1 MSNEGDTIC
10 VWYNTAHTA
19 YTVQNWQDNAS
30 TGNPD
35 VMFSPKNKHNDGK
48 SYYCV
53 WELAAPW
60 ARDTGTRVALLAVR
74 PKFGDSQDKC
84 RHIQDVLCL
93 VSNILSQHSIRPVE
107 NLVKAKLMPYLPFGA
122 DRSIRSR
129 SAEALHVDAWDP
141 ISISA

>member
-1 MSNEGDTIC
+1 MENLT
-10 VWYNTAHTA
+10 
-19 YTVQNWQDNAS
+19 TVL
-30 TGNPD
+30 
-35 VMFSPKNKHNDGK
+35 
-48 SYYCV
+48 

-60 ARDTGTRVALLAVR
+60 ARDTGTRVTLLTVR

-129 SAEALHVDAWDP
+129 SAEALTWMRGILSP
-141 ISISA
+141 SQRSATVSAQKNLIEILT